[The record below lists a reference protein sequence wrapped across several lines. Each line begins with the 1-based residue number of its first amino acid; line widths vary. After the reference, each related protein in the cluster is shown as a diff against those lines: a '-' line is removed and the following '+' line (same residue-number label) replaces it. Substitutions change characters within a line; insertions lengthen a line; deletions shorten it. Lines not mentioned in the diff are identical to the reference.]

1 MGKRGVY
8 TPKTPIGD
16 LRDPNGFAS
25 YLQRYLAWLRER
37 NYADT
42 TVEGREIRLRGFIA
56 WCEERSLRRPQD
68 ITKPIIER
76 YQRYLF
82 LFRKPDGKPLSA
94 GSQHTRITAIKGIF
108 QWLARQNY
116 ILYNPAS
123 DIELP
128 RVGKH
133 LPKHILT
140 VQEVEKVLAR
150 PDLETPMGIRDRTML
165 ETLYSTGMRRL
176 ELIHLQCFDI
186 DADRGIVVI
195 RQGKG
200 KKDRV
205 VPIGER
211 ALAWIAKY
219 LEDVRP
225 ELSTGV
231 DHTTLFLSNV
241 GEAFSPRRLT
251 QLVRDYVEAA
261 NLGKSGSCH
270 LFRHTMATL
279 MLEHGADVRFIQAIL
294 GHVDLSTTQIYTQVS
309 IRALKDIHTATHP
322 GRPITL
328 STPSSESG
336 EESEH
341 LLAELHEEGEE
352 ETL

>member
-8 TPKTPIGD
+8 TPKVPVGD
-16 LRDPNGFAS
+16 LRDPNGFAA

-37 NYADT
+37 NYAET
-42 TVEGREIRLRGFIA
+42 TVDGREIRLRGFIT
-56 WCEERSLRRPQD
+56 WCEERSLKQPQN

-82 LFRKPDGKPLSA
+82 LYRKPDGKPLSA
-94 GSQHTRITAIKGIF
+94 GSQHTRLTAIKCLF

-128 RVGKH
+128 RVGKK
-133 LPKHILT
+133 LPKSMLNVKEIE
-140 VQEVEKVLAR
+140 QVLAM
-150 PDLETPMGIRDRTML
+150 PDLETPMGIRDRAML
-165 ETLYSTGMRRL
+165 ETLYSTGIRRM
-176 ELIHLQCFDI
+176 ELLHLQCFDV
-186 DADRGIVVI
+186 DADRGVVMI

-211 ALAWIAKY
+211 ALEWIAKY
-219 LEDVRP
+219 MEDVRP

-231 DHTTLFLSNV
+231 DHVTLFLSNV

-251 QLVRDYVEAA
+251 QVVRDYVEAA
-261 NLGKSGSCH
+261 HLGKIGSCH

-279 MLEHGADVRFIQAIL
+279 MLENGADIRFIQAIL
-294 GHVDLSTTQIYTQVS
+294 GHADLSTTQIYTQVS
-309 IRALKDIHTATHP
+309 IRALKEIHTATHP
-322 GRPITL
+322 GRPIQTGNTGQPDTEAEA
-328 STPSSESG
+328 S
-336 EESEH
+336 
-341 LLAELHEEGEE
+341 LLAALEE
-352 ETL
+352 EREEE

>member
-1 MGKRGVY
+1 MAKRERVH
-8 TPKTPIGD
+8 D
-16 LRDPNGFAS
+16 LRDPNGLAA

-37 NYADT
+37 NYAET

-56 WCEERSLRRPQD
+56 WCEERSLIQPQN

-82 LFRKPDGKPLSA
+82 LYRQPNGKPLSA
-94 GSQHTRITAIKGIF
+94 GSQHTRITAVKALF

-123 DIELP
+123 DVELP
-128 RVGKH
+128 RVGKR
-133 LPKHILT
+133 LPKHVLN
-140 VQEVEKVLAR
+140 VKEVEQVLAL
-150 PDLETPMGIRDRTML
+150 PDLETPMGIRDRTMM
-165 ETLYSTGMRRL
+165 EVLYSTGIRRM
-176 ELIHLQCFDI
+176 ELINLQCFDV
-186 DADRGIVVI
+186 DAERGILVV

-211 ALAWIAKY
+211 ALAWVAKY
-219 LEDVRP
+219 LGDIRS

-231 DHTTLFLSNV
+231 DHSTLFLTNT
-241 GEAFSPRRLT
+241 GEAFSARRLT
-251 QLVRDYVEAA
+251 QVVRDYVEAA
-261 NLGKSGSCH
+261 NLGKMGSCH

-279 MLEHGADVRFIQAIL
+279 MLENGADVRFIQAIL
-294 GHVDLSTTQIYTQVS
+294 GHADLSTTQIYTQVS
-309 IRALKDIHTATHP
+309 IRALKEIHTATHP
-322 GRPITL
+322 GKPIQAVT
-328 STPSSESG
+328 SEHDIHN
-336 EESEH
+336 EADFLLAALDHESED
-341 LLAELHEEGEE
+341 